1 MKKSSLFIRY
11 MKFWYG
17 IEGPLDEYKRTQMER
32 IGNNAFFITWIP
44 MNFFFLLSMAL
55 NSFFNSKVAYLTMFF
70 GWTVTLCAFTSYA
83 GHQIK
88 KYGLNTNEV
97 EEKDLAQ
104 AKKRARIRGW
114 ISGLLFGF
122 LETIILS
129 WSNDDKLFSWSSL
142 IVFVFG
148 TVFFGLFASIMFSH
162 RIKVIKDEN

>member
-32 IGNNAFFITWIP
+32 IGNNAFFLTWIP

-55 NSFFNSKVAYLTMFF
+55 NSFFNSKVAYLTMMF
-70 GWTVTLCAFTSYA
+70 GWAATLCVFSGYTN
-83 GHQIK
+83 HEIK

-97 EEKDLAQ
+97 EEKDLVQ

-122 LETIILS
+122 LGTIVLS
-129 WSNDDKLFSWSSL
+129 WNNDSKLFSWASL
-142 IVFVFG
+142 IVFVLG
-148 TVFFGLFASIMFSH
+148 TVFFGLFASIMFSS
-162 RIKVIKDEN
+162 RIKVIKE